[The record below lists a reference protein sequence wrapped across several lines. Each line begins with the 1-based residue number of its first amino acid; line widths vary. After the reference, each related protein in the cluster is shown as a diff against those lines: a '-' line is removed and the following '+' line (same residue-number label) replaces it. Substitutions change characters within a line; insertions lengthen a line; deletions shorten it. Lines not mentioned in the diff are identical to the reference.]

1 MDFTT
6 CTFWLIMLPSM
17 AVIYLVNQL
26 EERTIRRARYTKSCL
41 LLLSLTL
48 LYTASTETLLI
59 FLFVTILAYFGCIYA
74 RKTEN
79 IKRNIILIFL
89 IIILLIPLT
98 YYKYAN
104 FITRDVMSLPWDTF
118 RDLVIPIGISFYSFQ
133 TIAFCIDTLKR
144 NQEIPTFIDYMNFCS
159 FFPQIVAGPIERR
172 DSLLPQ
178 VTNLHLKWDS
188 SNTAQGIFY
197 IILGLFFKMV
207 LGDNLATAMH
217 IGYDGHNA
225 FQVWVNNIAFGF
237 RIYFDFA
244 GYGLTAYGISKAL
257 GINIT
262 LNFMSPYTCCNVT
275 DFWRKWHI
283 SLTTWF
289 RDYIYFSLGGSRTR
303 FWFFNIVFMFL
314 ISGIWHGAGWNFI
327 IWGTMAGVTMVIHR
341 IYRQSGHTLPSF
353 IGWGITICTMMFIW
367 MFFYETNMSIVY
379 SNLLTVLS
387 PSAYDAGDFI
397 TLMQNNAF
405 QASHLIVFCFLS
417 IVVIF
422 LEYISI
428 RKYGHPY
435 QILLNPAACG
445 CMLLLIFMLHS
456 QQKSQFIYFAF

>member
-17 AVIYLVNQL
+17 AVIYLVNRL
-26 EERTIRRARYTKSCL
+26 EERSIRRARYTKSCL

-48 LYTASTETLLI
+48 LYTASAETLFI
-59 FLFVTILAYFGCIYA
+59 FLFVTILAYFGCICA

-79 IKRNIILIFL
+79 IKRNTILIFL

-104 FITRDVMSLPWDTF
+104 FITRDVIGLPWDTF
-118 RDLVIPIGISFYSFQ
+118 RDLVIPIGISFYTFQ

-225 FQVWVNNIAFGF
+225 FQVWGNNIAFGF

-244 GYGLTAYGISKAL
+244 GYGLTAYGIAKAL

-303 FWFFNIVFMFL
+303 LWFFNIVFMFL

-341 IYRQSGHTLPSF
+341 IYRQSSHTIPSF

-397 TLMQNNAF
+397 ALMQNNAT
-405 QASHLIVFCFLS
+405 QGSHLIVFCFLS
-417 IVVIF
+417 LVVIF

-456 QQKSQFIYFAF
+456 QKQSQFIYFAF